1 MADDA
6 ELVTTT
12 TNSSAANMELAS
24 LRAMLEDILQSGC
37 KNASRMVLK
46 EVKELLQEDNNNITS
61 TTPTTAT
68 REKNPEDSLAVV
80 YIVFVLL
87 FFAASL
93 LVLLVKYLRREREST
108 RLQKF
113 YEDYLENKTP
123 SMVVHYD
130 TSGRR
135 LQAQISRDSTTHTP
149 TPMPTP
155 PTTPIDPS
163 TASPIHATEMLEH
176 MF

>member
-6 ELVTTT
+6 ELATKTT
-12 TNSSAANMELAS
+12 SSAASVELAS

-46 EVKELLQEDNNNITS
+46 EVKELLQEDNNITS

-68 REKNPEDSLAVV
+68 QEKDPEDSLAVV

-155 PTTPIDPS
+155 PTTPVDSS
-163 TASPIHATEMLEH
+163 TAPPIHATETLGH